1 MRNQARKSRSKPPP
15 SPPARPAR
23 KETSKR
29 SRSRDPVAS
38 RQALLDAAAKLFNSV
53 GYYGTDTNRIAI
65 AAGYTPGTFYTHFED
80 KRAIFLEVY
89 KGWVDD
95 EIDAF
100 AEIVNS
106 KEPGKRLRLART
118 LLKHHEDWKIFR
130 ASLKSLYF
138 TDEVVRSARIEQ
150 RRKQMLLSAALRS
163 PGKPERAPAQTLA
176 TMLIA
181 EALADAIAD
190 GDAARLG
197 VKRDDLF
204 QILLKSI

>member
-1 MRNQARKSRSKPPP
+1 MKSQARKRSPKSPP
-15 SPPARPAR
+15 SPPMLKAR
-23 KETSKR
+23 KRASK
-29 SRSRDPVAS
+29 RSRDPVAS
-38 RQALLDAAAKLFNSV
+38 RQALLDAAARLFNSV

-89 KGWVDD
+89 RGWVDD
-95 EIDAF
+95 EINAF
-100 AEIVNS
+100 AEIFNS
-106 KEPGKRLRLART
+106 KEPGKRMRLART

-150 RRKQMLLSAALRS
+150 RRKQMLRSAALRS
-163 PGKPERAPAQTLA
+163 PGKPERAPAQMLA

-190 GDAARLG
+190 GDAERLG

>member
-1 MRNQARKSRSKPPP
+1 MKSQAHKSSRQPPAP
-15 SPPARPAR
+15 SPARTPR
-23 KETSKR
+23 KRTSKR
-29 SRSRDPVAS
+29 SRDPAAS
-38 RQALLDAAAKLFNSV
+38 RQALLDAAARLFNSV

-89 KGWVDD
+89 RGWVND
-95 EIDAF
+95 EMDAF
-100 AEIVNS
+100 TEIFNS

-118 LLKHHEDWKIFR
+118 LLKHHEDWTVFR

-138 TDEVVRSARIEQ
+138 TDEVVRRARIEQ
-150 RRKQMLLSAALRS
+150 RRKQMLLSASLRA
-163 PGKPERAPAQTLA
+163 PGKPERAPAQMLA
-176 TMLIA
+176 TMLIT

-190 GDAARLG
+190 GDAEKLG

-204 QILLKSI
+204 QILLRSI

>member
-1 MRNQARKSRSKPPP
+1 MKNQAHKSSPKPRP
-15 SPPARPAR
+15 SPPMHKAR
-23 KETSKR
+23 KRTSKR
-29 SRSRDPVAS
+29 LRDPVAS

-53 GYYGTDTNRIAI
+53 GYYGTDTNRIAV
-65 AAGYTPGTFYTHFED
+65 AAGYTPGTFYSHFED

-89 KGWVDD
+89 RGWVND
-95 EIDAF
+95 EISAF
-100 AEIVNS
+100 TEIFNS
-106 KEPGKRLRLART
+106 KESGKRLRLAKA
-118 LLKHHEDWKIFR
+118 LLKHHEDWKVFR

-138 TDEVVRSARIEQ
+138 TDEVVRTARIEQ

-163 PGKPERAPAQTLA
+163 PGKPERAPAQMLA
-176 TMLIA
+176 TMLIS

-190 GDAARLG
+190 GDAEKLG

>member
-1 MRNQARKSRSKPPP
+1 VKSQAHKRNPKPPS
-15 SPPARPAR
+15 SPQVRNR
-23 KETSKR
+23 TSKR

-53 GYYGTDTNRIAI
+53 GYYGTDTNRIAV

-80 KRAIFLEVY
+80 KRAIFLEIY
-89 KGWVDD
+89 RGWVDD
-95 EIDAF
+95 EISAF
-100 AEIVNS
+100 AEIFNS
-106 KEPGKRLRLART
+106 KEPGKRVRLAKT

-138 TDEVVRSARIEQ
+138 TDEVVRNARIEQ

-163 PGKPERAPAQTLA
+163 PGKPERAPAQMLA

-181 EALADAIAD
+181 ESLADAIAD
-190 GDAARLG
+190 GDAEKLG

>member
-1 MRNQARKSRSKPPP
+1 MKSQAHKRSPKPPSSPQVRTARKR
-15 SPPARPAR
+15 
-23 KETSKR
+23 TSKR

-38 RQALLDAAAKLFNSV
+38 RQALLDAAARLFNSV

-89 KGWVDD
+89 KGWVND
-95 EIDAF
+95 EINAF
-100 AEIVNS
+100 TDIFNS
-106 KEPGKRLRLART
+106 KEPGKRMRLART
-118 LLKHHEDWKIFR
+118 LLKHHEDWATFR

-138 TDEVVRSARIEQ
+138 TDDVVRSARIEQ
-150 RRKQMLLSAALRS
+150 RRKQMLLSATLRS
-163 PGKPERAPAQTLA
+163 PGKPERTPAQMLA
-176 TMLIA
+176 TMLIS

-190 GDAARLG
+190 GDAEKLG

-204 QILLKSI
+204 QILLRSI